1 MCFIASEEPKMK
13 HPYDLCDAVEKLPA
27 SEQQTIVSLMAY
39 KVVKSL
45 LACEQEIARLKIN
58 FEEVET
64 AWLLARKDLSAR
76 ETLCCEEGFESWWEK
91 NWSDDH
97 DDEMTQKDYA
107 LAGWNAAASNAWRTT
122 AKEALA
128 DAEKKHDG
136 CVLAPCPLCG
146 ARADFVEDTDF
157 QCHYI
162 GCSNSK
168 CGITLF
174 ATKHKTIKEQVDA
187 WNLHDFTKAHRLQ
200 KTPVVRA
207 LRDKLARYEE
217 ALQKINDGDIDPIK
231 TAFDA
236 LMSLPTC
243 RRVEDDPDD
252 GYFEPPDGSH
262 GMQGVPGR

>member
-1 MCFIASEEPKMK
+1 M
-13 HPYDLCDAVEKLPA
+13 
-27 SEQQTIVSLMAY
+27 
-39 KVVKSL
+39 
-45 LACEQEIARLKIN
+45 
-58 FEEVET
+58 ET